1 MFLLLNWLNELNIKK
16 ANEKICSKTGSIL
29 DRNLIDLQEE
39 KTTPHGVAL

>member
-1 MFLLLNWLNELNIKK
+1 LVERIKY
-16 ANEKICSKTGSIL
+16 EKSKREDLPKTGSIL